1 MAGAQTVREV
11 AYSLTLAGELLG
23 FDDGE
28 IVGFDDGEIVDS
40 DDGEIVGTV
49 LGPCVGA
56 PLCSVDGLEEGE
68 IEGA

>member
-1 MAGAQTVREV
+1 MAGAQMFREV

-23 FDDGE
+23 FDDGK
-28 IVGFDDGEIVDS
+28 IVGS
-40 DDGEIVGTV
+40 DDGEIVGTI